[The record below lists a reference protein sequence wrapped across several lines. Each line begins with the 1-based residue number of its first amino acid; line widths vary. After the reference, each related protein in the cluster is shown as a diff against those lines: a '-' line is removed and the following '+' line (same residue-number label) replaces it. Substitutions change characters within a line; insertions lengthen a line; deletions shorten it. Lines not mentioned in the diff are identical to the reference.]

1 MSSNQVVAAIAPEKK
16 EKKQE
21 KNKPN
26 VAKSADMRTAVYEF
40 SKKQAGYNLTHRH
53 AASSCYELDSID
65 AGLPST
71 ERLKIERNKSDKFT
85 CYPCGRQCRSLH
97 PVYIFSCFACGT
109 RFQEMRYFTRPLQGH
124 VALVTG
130 ARSKLGHQIVLKL
143 LRAGATVIGLTRF
156 PDRAK
161 TLFDGYSDCSSWSDK
176 LHWVE
181 CDFDCNPLTPK
192 IEALMAQIKRQFG
205 FLSIIINNAA
215 QTIRVREKTLLT
227 QQHSATDEQ
236 QSGNNRYGD
245 LKAVPVE
252 HSNSWQQTPE
262 QTEEAEY
269 MECYRINALAPS
281 IIMKTALPLLRSSV
295 LAPFIVN
302 VHAREGLLGVRKSQ
316 FHVHTNMAKAALH
329 MLTSGLV
336 EQDYKTNAGL
346 RFQIHGCDPG
356 WISQDE
362 YWADKMPWPVP
373 PLDELDGAA
382 RILFPIFAKK
392 ESCRQTRR
400 HFYILQN

>member
-1 MSSNQVVAAIAPEKK
+1 MNSSQIVAAIVAQKK
-16 EKKQE
+16 EKKKE
-21 KNKPN
+21 ERKKHKG
-26 VAKSADMRTAVYEF
+26 KSADLRAAVFHF
-40 SKKQAGYNLTHRH
+40 SQKQDGYNLTHRH
-53 AASSCYELDSID
+53 AASSCYDLDAID
-65 AGLPST
+65 AKIPST
-71 ERLKIERNKSDKFT
+71 ERLKIEGSSNARFT

-109 RFQEMRYFTRPLQGH
+109 RFQEMRYFTRSLQGH

-143 LRAGATVIGLTRF
+143 LRAGATVIGVTRF

-161 TLFDGYSDCSSWSDK
+161 TLFDGYADSTAWLDK
-176 LHWVE
+176 LHWFA
-181 CDFDCNPLTPK
+181 CDFDCDPLTPK
-192 IEALMAQIKRQFG
+192 IETLMSRIKQQFG
-205 FLSIIINNAA
+205 YLSIIVNNAA

-227 QQHSATDEQ
+227 EHSADKEE
-236 QSGNNRYGD
+236 NNRYGD
-245 LKAVPVE
+245 LKAVPAQ

-269 MECYRINALAPS
+269 LECYRINALAPS
-281 IIMKTALPLLRSSV
+281 IIITTALPLLKASF

-336 EQDYKTNAGL
+336 EQDYKTDAGL
-346 RFQIHGCDPG
+346 RFQVHGCDPG

-362 YWADKMPWPVP
+362 YWADKMPWPIA
-373 PLDELDGAA
+373 PLDERDGAA

-400 HFYILQN
+400 HFYTLQN